1 MSDLMRYDMIQA
13 CINVIKK
20 RKKVNYVEIGVQ
32 TGLCFFKIE
41 ADRKIAVDPHF
52 IIKITKKVKAYIK
65 NLSNFNNTF
74 FELTSDDFFEKK
86 SDYLKKVGGIDVIF
100 IDGLHL
106 YEQVVKDIENS
117 LKHLNKGGV
126 ILVHDCNPLSEPA
139 SIRAYTSEE
148 AAVLVGDHPQWI
160 NQWNGDVWK
169 AVVQL
174 RSERDDLNIAVF
186 NTDHGVG
193 MIRPGTPEKALSLT
207 NKKVTDLTYADL
219 DANREKF
226 LNLKSPEAFAAFV
239 GSLEKEL

>member
-1 MSDLMRYDMIQA
+1 MRYDMIQA
-13 CINVIKK
+13 CINVIRK

-32 TGLCFFKIE
+32 TGYCFFKIK

-52 IIKITKKVKAYIK
+52 IIKATKKVKAYLK

-86 SDYLKKVGGIDVIF
+86 SNYLKKAGGIDVIF

-139 SIRAYTSEE
+139 SVRAYTSEE

-174 RSERDDLNIAVF
+174 RSERNDLNIAVF

-193 MIRPGTPEKALSLT
+193 MIRPGIPEKTFSIT
-207 NKKVTDLTYADL
+207 DKKVADLNYADL

-226 LNLKSPEAFAAFV
+226 LNLKSPEAFALFV
-239 GSLEKEL
+239 GDLEREL

>member
-13 CINVIKK
+13 CINVIRK

-52 IIKITKKVKAYIK
+52 IIKITKKVRAYIK

-193 MIRPGTPEKALSLT
+193 MIRPGTPEKALSIT
-207 NKKVTDLTYADL
+207 DKKVADLTYADL
-219 DANREKF
+219 DTNREKF
-226 LNLKSPEAFAAFV
+226 LNLKSPEAFATFV
-239 GSLEKEL
+239 GSLEREL